1 MAATCLAV
9 SSGQTAQSLPP
20 GKGVAFAVG
29 HTAGETSRGA
39 ARGLRFLM
47 HGTRVASA
55 GFPVDHRSLRPDGFN
70 FKDLW
75 GSRGQVID
83 VQSAGP
89 GGVLLESTLQT
100 TVGMSGGPLY
110 SGDDPQALAAIGM
123 IPGSRGN
130 GIDTSAAVPNTQLL
144 FTAGL
149 IAQIRSSMARTPC
162 G

>member
-1 MAATCLAV
+1 
-9 SSGQTAQSLPP
+9 
-20 GKGVAFAVG
+20 
-29 HTAGETSRGA
+29 
-39 ARGLRFLM
+39 
-47 HGTRVASA
+47 
-55 GFPVDHRSLRPDGFN
+55 
-70 FKDLW
+70 
-75 GSRGQVID
+75 
-83 VQSAGP
+83 
-89 GGVLLESTLQT
+89 LLESTLQT